1 MKLLKKVIY
10 PKQKIKAFKFTVKS
24 IFRSSNWLIQKYFLR
39 GDSEEIIS
47 NFDVLLFPNL
57 KMAATWKSDKMLLC
71 QNHLVTHSTA
81 NWLTAVFRKVL
92 GATLIVEKGNSKLVY
107 IIAEVSVV
115 SGGEIP
121 GPTITSMAASVCCR
135 GLIEILKLKS
145 CSCFEAEVWSR
156 FLEKLLFTQ
165 LLGRLCLLQY
175 INKLIWK
182 NGISRISMLYIA
194 FVITKHFLLFQH

>member
-92 GATLIVEKGNSKLVY
+92 GATLVVEKGNSKLVN
-107 IIAEVSVV
+107 IVAEEVGVRFSALL
-115 SGGEIP
+115 SP
-121 GPTITSMAASVCCR
+121 LWQPLYA
-135 GLIEILKLKS
+135 
-145 CSCFEAEVWSR
+145 AEVWLR
-156 FLEKLLFTQ
+156 FSSSSLVHVLRPKSGQDSWKSF
-165 LLGRLCLLQY
+165 CLLNCWVCCAFCNILINWFGKMAYRGFLCY
-175 INKLIWK
+175 I
-182 NGISRISMLYIA
+182 GEA

>member
-71 QNHLVTHSTA
+71 QNHLVTLSLLFLEKYLVQLWLLKRATKNLLILLPWKWGWDSRPYYHLYGSFCMLQRFDWDSQAQVLFIFWGWSLVKIPGKAFVHSTA
-81 NWLTAVFRKVL
+81 GPAVPF
-92 GATLIVEKGNSKLVY
+92 AIYEY
-107 IIAEVSVV
+107 IDL
-115 SGGEIP
+115 EIWH
-121 GPTITSMAASVCCR
+121 
-135 GLIEILKLKS
+135 IED
-145 CSCFEAEVWSR
+145 F
-156 FLEKLLFTQ
+156 
-165 LLGRLCLLQY
+165 Y
-175 INKLIWK
+175 
-182 NGISRISMLYIA
+182 
-194 FVITKHFLLFQH
+194 VI